1 MVDSSEFEESL
12 RLLRLEFLQSDFEA
26 DVLEEDGNQGEEPL
40 IDDRILDDLSLE
52 DLFQRYETAEIDTTI
67 FSQSTLDR
75 FDSAIPGNASDADT
89 FARFFDTLGISNFA
103 ARELLRMGGS
113 NSSGPCKGKNRLPSK
128 HLWPNIVPT
137 IRALDIVRAELGY
150 AINTTSVYRHKEY
163 NECLRRNKP
172 GVAKNSQH
180 LYFRAIDFQGVSGS
194 PSDWYAAVMELKAK
208 RPDFGIWSKRYGS
221 FVHIDTRFAE

>member
-75 FDSAIPGNASDADT
+75 FDSV
-89 FARFFDTLGISNFA
+89 F
-103 ARELLRMGGS
+103 
-113 NSSGPCKGKNRLPSK
+113 
-128 HLWPNIVPT
+128 
-137 IRALDIVRAELGY
+137 
-150 AINTTSVYRHKEY
+150 
-163 NECLRRNKP
+163 
-172 GVAKNSQH
+172 
-180 LYFRAIDFQGVSGS
+180 
-194 PSDWYAAVMELKAK
+194 
-208 RPDFGIWSKRYGS
+208 
-221 FVHIDTRFAE
+221 